1 MKISNFSSKGGQF
14 PISNA
19 ISPLLVIAFAV
30 ILRVVPHPANV
41 APIAAMALFGG
52 AYLDKRYTLAV
63 PLIAMLLSDLVI
75 GFHNTMPF
83 VYGSFVII
91 GLIGLWL
98 RNHKT
103 LVNTIGATLISSS
116 LFFLITNLG
125 VWLVGGLYPKTLQ
138 GLLNAYFYAIPFFR
152 NTIVGDLFYVG
163 LFFGAYQLILKVL
176 NSKHEI
182 RTSKQYQN
190 TKSPNAKHRPF

>member
-1 MKISNFSSKGGQF
+1 MKNFV
-14 PISNA
+14 
-19 ISPLLVIAFAV
+19 SPLLIVAFAL
-30 ILRVVPHPANV
+30 ILRLIPHPPNV

-52 AYLDKRYTLAV
+52 AYLDKRYALLV
-63 PLIAMLLSDLVI
+63 PLIAMLASDFFI
-75 GFHNTMPF
+75 GFHSTMPF

-103 LVNTIGATLISSS
+103 IANTVGATLISSL

-138 GLLNAYFYAIPFFR
+138 GLINTYFYAIPFFR

-163 LFFGAYQLILKVL
+163 LFFGAYELVLKIV
-176 NSKHEI
+176 N
-182 RTSKQYQN
+182 RTSVTV
-190 TKSPNAKHRPF
+190 TKPVSFSGKRKS